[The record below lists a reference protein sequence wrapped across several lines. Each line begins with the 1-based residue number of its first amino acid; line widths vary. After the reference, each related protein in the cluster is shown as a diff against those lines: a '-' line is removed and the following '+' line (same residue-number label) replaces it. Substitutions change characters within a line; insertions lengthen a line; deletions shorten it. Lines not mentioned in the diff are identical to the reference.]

1 MCPHYLSLTNSSFY
15 LEQWFSKCSPW
26 TSSSSITW
34 GLVRNADS
42 GASPPDLLNQKL
54 WALGPVTCVL
64 THLPHDSD
72 TAKMWKPLVKRLEE
86 AVWYKRKTCFELTQ
100 VGFVHIPRICLKHTY
115 HWSHLRGQLRCRRK
129 IMSQGLPTETGK
141 IRLDTNLYLWSSAF
155 TQLERRAHSP
165 SIKKNYSEVS
175 NYRSSICSLSQF

>member
-115 HWSHLRGQLRCRRK
+115 HWSHLAYLPLVSFERRTEMHKENHEPRFTHRDRG
-129 IMSQGLPTETGK
+129 
-141 IRLDTNLYLWSSAF
+141 RLD
-155 TQLERRAHSP
+155 
-165 SIKKNYSEVS
+165 
-175 NYRSSICSLSQF
+175 